1 MMRDAR
7 YAQKR
12 HTSYLQAHTDAII
25 LFLLKNE
32 RKSYNSY
39 SNSKQKQANE
49 GLQICLL
56 ISSKIF
62 RDSCLFNFILHA
74 ILHLS
79 F

>member
-12 HTSYLQAHTDAII
+12 HTSYLQAYGCDHLI
-25 LFLLKNE
+25 LTQKRTQSF
-32 RKSYNSY
+32 NSC

-49 GLQICLL
+49 GLQICLI